1 MHLLVPAD
9 GFFLRLAPSAGTQP
23 NEIPVHDER
32 PPNLFT
38 FSLRTEHHQLPEVVP
53 SDLEPTETSQIV
65 PGDPEVDI
73 HKPDE
78 AVPSDL

>member
-1 MHLLVPAD
+1 MHLHVPAD
-9 GFFLRLAPSAGTQP
+9 DSSLYSAPSAGTQP
-23 NEIPVHDER
+23 SEIPVHDDQ

-38 FSLRTEHHQLPEVVP
+38 FLLRTEHHQLPEVVL

-65 PGDPEVDI
+65 PYDPEVEV
-73 HKPDE
+73 HKLDE